1 MRIPMQISSFD
12 FGRGKELHGRN
23 RDMGVKV
30 LDCGQVFGIANSL
43 PVKSILAGA
52 KNERRE

>member
-43 PVKSILAGA
+43 PVKSILAGV
-52 KNERRE
+52 KK

>member
-1 MRIPMQISSFD
+1 MRIPIQISSFD
-12 FGRGKELHGRN
+12 FGR
-23 RDMGVKV
+23 VKNCMEGIEIWAFKA

-52 KNERRE
+52 KN